1 MREEL
6 TPSAT
11 RRPSASPRRG
21 ASAGL
26 RRVPAAAIR
35 GLVAASLWLLLAL
48 PFGALAAMAQD
59 PSGTP
64 GGSSTPVTSGAPAG
78 PADALVAGL
87 LEAADLPPA
96 MNPATDVQKGTD
108 YDIDD
113 AAFMANEGIRIV
125 SRTWGMSSDAGPS
138 IVFDFRMQFASP
150 DQAAAYLKAA
160 MPILSEAATT
170 GLTPLTGVPVMGDET
185 YGFGRDT
192 DGTAGPVTIRA
203 YLFRVGSVV
212 AKVVAGGADIT
223 GDQAQAIAQAAAGR
237 VAAAGPP
244 VPGSPRPA
252 PTRSPSLLASPAPSV
267 PAGDLTGLL
276 LAHIPADIASTCTP
290 DPQRLWEGELVTL
303 VCGPSDADIEVT
315 YSGFDTAEH
324 MGAAYQSS
332 LDTID
337 LSSLAAS
344 CDTGTWTGTYQLEGQ
359 DVGQATCWS
368 EPNGQAIMWS
378 DDRLSILSVAVSPSL
393 DASSLYQ
400 WWLDAGPD
408 L

>member
-1 MREEL
+1 M
-6 TPSAT
+6 
-11 RRPSASPRRG
+11 
-21 ASAGL
+21 
-26 RRVPAAAIR
+26 
-35 GLVAASLWLLLAL
+35 LLMVLS
-48 PFGALAAMAQD
+48 GGLAATAQD
-59 PSGTP
+59 PSGTVIGSSAPATSAAP
-64 GGSSTPVTSGAPAG
+64 GGTAG

-87 LEAADLPPA
+87 LQAAELPAA
-96 MNPATDVQKGTD
+96 MVPATDVQEGTD

-113 AAFMANEGIRIV
+113 AAFMARQGIRIV
-125 SRTWGMSSDAGPS
+125 SRTWGMSEGAGPS
-138 IVFDFRMQFASP
+138 IVFDLRMQFASP
-150 DQAAAYLKAA
+150 DQASAYLTAA

-170 GLTPLTGVPVMGDET
+170 GLTPLTGVPAMGDET

-192 DGTAGPVTIRA
+192 PGTDGPVTIRA

-212 AKVVAGGADIT
+212 AKVLAGGPDIS

-237 VAAAGPP
+237 VAAAGSP

-252 PTRSPSLLASPAPSV
+252 PTPSPVDSPAPPLPS
-267 PAGDLTGLL
+267 GDLTALL
-276 LAHIPADIASTCTP
+276 LAHIPADIAPGCTA
-290 DPQRLWEGELVTL
+290 DSQRLWEGEVVTL
-303 VCGPSDADIEVT
+303 VCASSDADIEVT
-315 YSGFDTAEH
+315 YSGFDTADH

-337 LSSLAAS
+337 LSTLAAA
-344 CDTGTWTGTYQLEGQ
+344 CDMGTWTGAYQLDGQ

-378 DDRLSILSVAVSPSL
+378 DDRLSILAVAVSPSL